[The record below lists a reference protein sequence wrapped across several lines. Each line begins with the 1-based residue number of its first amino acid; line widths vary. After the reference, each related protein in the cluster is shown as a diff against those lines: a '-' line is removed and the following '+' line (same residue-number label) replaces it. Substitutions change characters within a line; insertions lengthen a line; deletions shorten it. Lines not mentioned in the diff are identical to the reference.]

1 MKTEMAFDIM
11 EKILPDVVEIVND
24 PELEAVRVK
33 LDPKNS
39 ANIKALMPEVVPL
52 FIKKH
57 RTAMVN
63 ILAAAAGKTAEE
75 INEQPFEKT
84 AVLTTATFIE
94 EIMLFF
100 AFCLRM
106 AMHA

>member
-11 EKILPDVVEIVND
+11 AKILPDVVEIVND
-24 PELEAVRVK
+24 PEMEAARVK
-33 LDPKNS
+33 LKQKDGAS
-39 ANIKALMPEVVPL
+39 IKALMPEVLPL
-52 FIKKH
+52 FITKH
-57 RTAMVN
+57 RAAVVN

-75 INEQPFEKT
+75 INEQPFEQT
-84 AVLTTATFIE
+84 AVLTTSTFVE
-94 EIMLFF
+94 EIMFFF